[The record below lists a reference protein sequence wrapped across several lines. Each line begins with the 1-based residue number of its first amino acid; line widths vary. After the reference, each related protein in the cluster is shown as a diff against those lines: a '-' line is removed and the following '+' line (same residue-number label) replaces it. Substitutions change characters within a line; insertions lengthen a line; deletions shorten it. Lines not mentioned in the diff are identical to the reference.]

1 MKRIEQKT
9 GQRIAL
15 VILLFVG
22 VLTVLVGF
30 MRLRSHIS
38 SPFTVKVSKA
48 SSLDA
53 NPLAG
58 DTKEDPAVL
67 KSRDTDVDGLSDF
80 DELYVH
86 HTSPYLK
93 DTDSDGFEDKQEI
106 DSGHDANCA
115 TGKVCFDSIAS
126 SSSSGQAPA
135 VPESQG
141 SVPLTSSAQSDLEKL
156 KNLTPAQV
164 RQLLTE
170 KGFTDEQL
178 KDIDDETLVTM
189 YRQSLEEAVKRE
201 QQSKPAQPTS
211 APAPGTQTPTV
222 TPQDF
227 AKLSKDEI
235 IKLLS
240 DTGEL
245 NGEQLAGLAK
255 LDEKTV
261 KTLFMQSLQNAQNN
275 LDTVKGQ

>member
-1 MKRIEQKT
+1 MKRIQNKT

-22 VLTVLVGF
+22 VLTVVVGF

-38 SPFTVKVSKA
+38 SPFTVKVSTA
-48 SSLDA
+48 SSQDA
-53 NPLAG
+53 NPLG
-58 DTKEDPAVL
+58 SDTKEDPELL

-126 SSSSGQAPA
+126 ASSQSQEETVPSSTTQA
-135 VPESQG
+135 
-141 SVPLTSSAQSDLEKL
+141 DLEKL
-156 KNLTPAQV
+156 KNFTPAQV
-164 RQLLTE
+164 REILKE

-178 KDIDDETLVTM
+178 IDIDDETLVTM

-201 QQSKPAQPTS
+201 QQSKPVGL
-211 APAPGTQTPTV
+211 APESVSDTQTPTP

-227 AKLSKDEI
+227 ANFSKDQI

-245 NGEQLAGLAK
+245 TSEQLAGLQK

-261 KTLFMQSLQNAQNN
+261 RSLFMQSLQNAQNSI
-275 LDTVKGQ
+275 DAAKGTE